1 MDAQFQFW
9 LSVTFAVVIA
19 GFIAGDRLTKKLSY
33 LAAILYGLA
42 TFVLIARFIDAARF
56 GGMLRDSIL
65 EAGVEIPTVQLAVI
79 VARFSLLILGT
90 LAALYFLL
98 RERVNEGETGET
110 LRECPLHALSCSVKF
125 FKLLRRAV

>member
-1 MDAQFQFW
+1 MDQYSLAELTELYFAATTSMDAQFQFW

-19 GFIAGDRLTKKLSY
+19 GFFAGDRLTKKLSY

-42 TFVLIARFIDAARF
+42 AFVLIARFVDAARF

-65 EAGVEIPTVQLAVI
+65 EAGVEIPTVNLIVV

-110 LRECPLHALSCSVKF
+110 LRE
-125 FKLLRRAV
+125 

>member
-1 MDAQFQFW
+1 MDQYSLAELTELYFSATTSMDAQFQFW

-42 TFVLIARFIDAARF
+42 TFVLIARFIDAAIF
-56 GGMLRDSIL
+56 PGMLRDSIL
-65 EAGVEIPTVQLAVI
+65 EAGVEIPNFNSVVV

-110 LRECPLHALSCSVKF
+110 LRE
-125 FKLLRRAV
+125 

>member
-1 MDAQFQFW
+1 MDQYSLAELTELYFSATTSMDAQFQFW

-65 EAGVEIPTVQLAVI
+65 EAGVEIPTVNLAVI

-110 LRECPLHALSCSVKF
+110 LRE
-125 FKLLRRAV
+125 